1 MLAVLASVWAS
12 ACEPQ
17 AALQDARRRDQ
28 FKNLADVEV
37 ARGCNDRLRPVAGC
51 GRSAVSTR
59 GAMSGSY
66 SVAELDRIISDIFSF
81 TKGGSASKAILP
93 EPEVCKLCDMA
104 KEILQVRS
112 LDSGV

>member
-1 MLAVLASVWAS
+1 
-12 ACEPQ
+12 
-17 AALQDARRRDQ
+17 
-28 FKNLADVEV
+28 
-37 ARGCNDRLRPVAGC
+37 
-51 GRSAVSTR
+51 
-59 GAMSGSY
+59 MSGSY

-93 EPEVCKLCDMA
+93 EPEVCRLCDMA

>member
-1 MLAVLASVWAS
+1 MHGGGI
-12 ACEPQ
+12 
-17 AALQDARRRDQ
+17 
-28 FKNLADVEV
+28 NLKIVV
-37 ARGCNDRLRPVAGC
+37 PWRMRMRTQQRGGDRLRPVAGC

-81 TKGGSASKAILP
+81 TKGGSASKAVLP

-104 KEILQVRS
+104 KEILQV
-112 LDSGV
+112 